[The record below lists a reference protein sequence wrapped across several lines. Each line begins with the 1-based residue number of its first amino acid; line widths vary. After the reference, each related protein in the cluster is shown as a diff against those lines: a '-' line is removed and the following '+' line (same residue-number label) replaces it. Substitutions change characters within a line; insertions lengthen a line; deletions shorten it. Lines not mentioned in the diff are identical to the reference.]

1 MAKKTYKRSRR
12 SRRRTIRRH
21 RSKRGGGI
29 GATAATWPPDNS
41 AFGRKV
47 GSPVNTD
54 NIGIEGKSNNG
65 KD

>member
-1 MAKKTYKRSRR
+1 MAKKTHKRSRR

-21 RSKRGGGI
+21 RRSKHGGGI

-47 GSPVNTD
+47 DSPVNTAD
-54 NIGIEGKSNNG
+54 NLMTGQ
-65 KD
+65 